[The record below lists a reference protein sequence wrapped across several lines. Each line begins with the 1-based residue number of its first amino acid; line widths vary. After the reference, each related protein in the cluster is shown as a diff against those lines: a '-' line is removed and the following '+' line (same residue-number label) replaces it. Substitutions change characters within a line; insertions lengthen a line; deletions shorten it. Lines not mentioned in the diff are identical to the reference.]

1 MLKTLAL
8 AALLAA
14 GLCATASAQA
24 FLGQWTATAQ
34 APGGDTREVITASK
48 TATGYSVTGQAPVDT
63 MSPGKDVVL
72 DGNNFAFKRSLTVQ
86 GAKLEIDYNGVVSDD
101 TFTGTAEVAGMQI
114 PTPGSGSRAANNRDR
129 IRSRV
134 RRRPSLEAGR

>member
-1 MLKTLAL
+1 
-8 AALLAA
+8 
-14 GLCATASAQA
+14 
-24 FLGQWTATAQ
+24 
-34 APGGDTREVITASK
+34 
-48 TATGYSVTGQAPVDT
+48 

-114 PTPGSGSRAANNRDR
+114 PYTGVR
-129 IRSRV
+129 IK
-134 RRRPSLEAGR
+134 GGQ